1 MLFFITGEGT
11 MVRADSTR
19 IFQGSNNVTQIQVV
33 SPYSGTGMAVAFT
46 LPNGIQTNYFPMQN
60 NGVYT
65 AQNLAGSTAAPTTLY
80 YYTLPLAEAI
90 TQYVGTVGVSVN
102 VTSFYST
109 GETTTATNNL
119 TSYTAQFTVEYSGL
133 PNVASEPTASEWQQ
147 IIDLLNTYYG
157 NLTGQV
163 KQAQSDITTLQGQMS
178 AAQGNISA
186 LQSGLATANG
196 NIAANTAAIKGN
208 SADIATLQEGMS
220 AAQSDISDLQGK
232 TAIPLMTDWTVNAEN
247 NMAVNSYNNGT
258 TRYVSFPTPTPSGAQ
273 RITFAT
279 AVSFTADDF
288 VQQEDGTYTLTLTA
302 TQTART
308 NNLFTANLEVT
319 DGTGY
324 AVSADCFVKN
334 ADGSV
339 TISGIDTPFAGR
351 LITITAGQ
359 NGTVWHYGTAIVGTG
374 TQTSTDLTLRASVL
388 VGDFYLNTETS
399 QCYVC
404 TSLPEN
410 ASTWLYLAN
419 LQGAQGEKGD
429 AGAPFAIYKTYG
441 SIAAMN
447 ADAANV
453 PDGRFVLIETGNV
466 DDPTNSQLFV
476 RTTEGTSAFEF
487 VTDLSGAQ
495 GIKGDN
501 GTTFTPSV
509 DTNGNLSWSNDGGL
523 PNPTTVNI
531 KGQKGDTGLAATIQI
546 GTVTTLPA
554 GGQATVE
561 NVGDENNAVF
571 NFALPQGAQGETGEA
586 NVVANPSSDT
596 NIKLATID
604 INGTTYNITQIISA
618 VETVSQ
624 IYETNL
630 VVGGRVILPNNI
642 DTKTGDLAIVKFE
655 NTAPSGESGVLFA
668 LDEGV
673 GAGVCTLLAV
683 ISDSASGGEGGSGG
697 GLTKT
702 EIPITENTDFVSIY
716 ATIKTLSETNDIVS
730 IEYARGAE
738 GGVEVSA
745 VKDGITTKY
754 GGFVPQL
761 VWTNKGELQICVLII
776 QLDDEGTPTGEM
788 QQATILF
795 YEPTNPILY
804 RSGNTFEQIQADLL
818 STISVIALSSQ
829 TPIAVYSQPKSA

>member
-60 NGVYT
+60 NGIYT
-65 AQNLAGSTAAPTTLY
+65 AQNLAGLTAAPTTLY

-109 GETTTATNNL
+109 DETTTATNNL

-163 KQAQSDITTLQGQMS
+163 KQAQTDITTLQGQMS
-178 AAQGNISA
+178 TAQGNISA

-196 NIAANTAAIKGN
+196 NIAANTAAIEGN

-220 AAQSDISDLQGK
+220 AAQSDISDLQDK
-232 TAIPLMTDWTVNAEN
+232 TASPLMTDWTVNAEN

-258 TRYVSFPTPTPSGAQ
+258 TRYVSFPAPTPSGAQ

-399 QCYVC
+399 QYYIC
-404 TSLPEN
+404 TALPEN
-410 ASTWLYLAN
+410 ASTWQYLAN
-419 LQGAQGEKGD
+419 LQGAQGEQGPQ
-429 AGAPFAIYKTYG
+429 GAPFAIYKTYV

-453 PDGRFVLIETGNV
+453 PDGAFVLIETGNV
-466 DDPTNSQLFV
+466 DDEDNSKLYV
-476 RTTEGTSAFEF
+476 RTADGTSAFEF

-509 DTNGNLSWSNDGGL
+509 DTNGNLSWTNNGGL
-523 PNPTTVNI
+523 SNPPTVNI
-531 KGQKGDTGLAATIQI
+531 KGQKGDTGDAATISI

-554 GGQATVE
+554 GSQATVE
-561 NVGDENNAVF
+561 NVGTPTASIF
-571 NFALPQGAQGETGEA
+571 NFGLPQGAQGEKGGTYVAQIQTSNGEPLQVTA
-586 NVVANPSSDT
+586 EQIAQNTEFGISNAQNWSAFSQEDIALVNVVVTDNANKAALV
-596 NIKLATID
+596 IMQID
-604 INGTTYNITQIISA
+604 APPTSA
-618 VETVSQ
+618 
-624 IYETNL
+624 L
-630 VVGGRVILPNNI
+630 VTGRV
-642 DTKTGDLAIVKFE
+642 VYVQYE
-655 NTAPSGESGVLFA
+655 
-668 LDEGV
+668 
-673 GAGVCTLLAV
+673 
-683 ISDSASGGEGGSGG
+683 ASGDGSGG
-697 GLTKT
+697 LQVQEITFANGDSVGTTAATIAAIASSHNIVGCITDQTSEKGISYTVNGLTYDVMNI
-702 EIPITENTDFVSIY
+702 IPAVDKSGTLYINGYSAEVTSGTAITFVTVVVTSSLSLTY
-716 ATIKTLSETNDIVS
+716 ANGL
-730 IEYARGAE
+730 
-738 GGVEVSA
+738 
-745 VKDGITTKY
+745 
-754 GGFVPQL
+754 
-761 VWTNKGELQICVLII
+761 EL
-776 QLDDEGTPTGEM
+776 T
-788 QQATILF
+788 
-795 YEPTNPILY
+795 
-804 RSGNTFEQIQADLL
+804 
-818 STISVIALSSQ
+818 ALSPNTATTWTRNGS
-829 TPIAVYSQPKSA
+829 IFVYYQ

>member
-33 SPYSGTGMAVAFT
+33 SPYSGTGMSVAFT

-109 GETTTATNNL
+109 GETTTETNNL

-133 PNVASEPTASEWQQ
+133 PNVSEEPTASEWQQ

-163 KQAQSDITTLQGQMS
+163 NQAQEDITTLQGQMS
-178 AAQGNISA
+178 TAQGNISA

-196 NIAANTAAIKGN
+196 KIAANTAAIEGN
-208 SADIATLQEGMS
+208 TANIETLQEDMS
-220 AAQSDISDLQGK
+220 AAQSDISDLQDK
-232 TAIPLMTDWTVNAEN
+232 AASPLMTDWTVNAEN

-258 TRYVSFPTPTPSGAQ
+258 TRYVSFPTPAPSGAQ

-288 VQQEDGTYTLTLTA
+288 VQQEDGTYSLTLTA

-308 NNLFTANLEVT
+308 NNLFSANLEVT

-359 NGTVWHYGTAIVGTG
+359 NGTVWHNGTAIVGTG
-374 TQTSTDLTLRASVL
+374 TQTSTDLALRASVL

-399 QCYVC
+399 QYYIC
-404 TSLPEN
+404 TGLPEN
-410 ASTWLYLAN
+410 ASTWQYLAN

-429 AGAPFAIYKTYG
+429 TGAPFAIYKTYG

-453 PDGRFVLIETGNV
+453 PDGAFVLIETGNV
-466 DDPTNSQLFV
+466 DDEDNSKLYV
-476 RTTEGTSAFEF
+476 RTVGGAADFQF

-495 GIKGDN
+495 GIKGDK
-501 GTTFTPSV
+501 GATFTPSV
-509 DTNGNLSWSNDGGL
+509 DTNGNLSWTNNGGL
-523 PNPTTVNI
+523 PNPPTVNI
-531 KGQKGDTGLAATIQI
+531 KGQKGDTGDAATISI

-554 GGQATVE
+554 DSQATVV

-571 NFALPQGAQGETGEA
+571 DFGIPQGTKGEKGEA
-586 NVVANPSSDT
+586 NVVANPSLVT
-596 NIKLATID
+596 NIRKNLEQIG
-604 INGTTYNITQIISA
+604 INGEYYNITRAILVLDTNGDVYSTYISQTEQIGDYVSVPESDGANVGDLVAMKFTVVGIS
-618 VETVSQ
+618 ETV
-624 IYETNL
+624 
-630 VVGGRVILPNNI
+630 
-642 DTKTGDLAIVKFE
+642 TG
-655 NTAPSGESGVLFA
+655 
-668 LDEGV
+668 
-673 GAGVCTLLAV
+673 TLLA
-683 ISDSASGGEGGSGG
+683 IRDGSAPGRARIIAIIYDQTSGGSGG
-697 GLTKT
+697 GLTMQA
-702 EIPITENTDFVSIY
+702 IITNTFAELYNELQTLISSGKNIVAIQTDETAESTAISFTLGDTTYAGLVNFLAVS
-716 ATIKTLSETNDIVS
+716 KQGTLS
-730 IEYARGAE
+730 
-738 GGVEVSA
+738 
-745 VKDGITTKY
+745 
-754 GGFVPQL
+754 
-761 VWTNKGELQICVLII
+761 
-776 QLDDEGTPTGEM
+776 
-788 QQATILF
+788 ATAMVYDSNSPASVMI
-795 YEPTNPILY
+795 
-804 RSGNTFEQIQADLL
+804 ADLETFDVGL
-818 STISVIALSSQ
+818 GQIKSFPYING
-829 TPIAVYSQPKSA
+829 IAVNTLQPVDVSWSRSAGCTVYVYYQ

>member
-33 SPYSGTGMAVAFT
+33 SPYSGTGMSVAFT
-46 LPNGIQTNYFPMQN
+46 LPNGIQTKYFPMQN
-60 NGVYT
+60 NGIYT

-133 PNVASEPTASEWQQ
+133 PNIASEPTASEWQQ

-163 KQAQSDITTLQGQMS
+163 NQAQTDITTLQGQMS
-178 AAQGNISA
+178 TAQGNISA

-196 NIAANTAAIKGN
+196 NIAANAAAIEGN
-208 SADIATLQEGMS
+208 SADIAALQEDMS
-220 AAQSDISDLQGK
+220 AAQSDISDLQDK
-232 TAIPLMTDWTVNAEN
+232 TASPLMTDWTVNAEN

-359 NGTVWHYGTAIVGTG
+359 NGTVWHNGTAIVGTG

-399 QCYVC
+399 QYYIC
-404 TSLPEN
+404 TGLPEN
-410 ASTWLYLAN
+410 ASTWLYLGN

-429 AGAPFAIYKTYG
+429 TGAPFAIYKTYG

-453 PDGRFVLIETGNV
+453 PDGAFVLIETGNV

-476 RTTEGTSAFEF
+476 RTTDGTSAFEF

-509 DTNGNLSWSNDGGL
+509 DTNGNLSWTNDGGL
-523 PNPTTVNI
+523 SNPPTVNI

-561 NVGDENNAVF
+561 NVGTPTAAII
-571 NFALPQGAQGETGEA
+571 NFGIPQGAQGEKGGTYVAQIQTSNGEPLQVTA
-586 NVVANPSSDT
+586 EQIAQNTEFGISNAQNWSAFSQEDIALVNVVVTDNANKAALV
-596 NIKLATID
+596 IMQID
-604 INGTTYNITQIISA
+604 APPTSTLIT
-618 VETVSQ
+618 
-624 IYETNL
+624 
-630 VVGGRVILPNNI
+630 GRVVYVQY
-642 DTKTGDLAIVKFE
+642 A
-655 NTAPSGESGVLFA
+655 
-668 LDEGV
+668 
-673 GAGVCTLLAV
+673 
-683 ISDSASGGEGGSGG
+683 ASSSGG
-697 GLTKT
+697 GLTVT
-702 EIPITENTDFVSIY
+702 TVVFANGGNFVTTLAPIYSLTQSAQVIAAQWTNTATVEVTYTFSGGATAQYMAFLKSVNVSANGELVFDCVFMPTDPSNADTLVFAGMITALFMGGSY
-716 ATIKTLSETNDIVS
+716 TLNAYNGALTYQQLSEISGTAFKINGDFSLVLFS
-730 IEYARGAE
+730 QAAAE
-738 GGVEVSA
+738 
-745 VKDGITTKY
+745 
-754 GGFVPQL
+754 
-761 VWTNKGELQICVLII
+761 
-776 QLDDEGTPTGEM
+776 
-788 QQATILF
+788 
-795 YEPTNPILY
+795 
-804 RSGNTFEQIQADLL
+804 
-818 STISVIALSSQ
+818 
-829 TPIAVYSQPKSA
+829 

>member
-109 GETTTATNNL
+109 DETTTATNNL

-163 KQAQSDITTLQGQMS
+163 KQAQT
-178 AAQGNISA
+178 
-186 LQSGLATANG
+186 
-196 NIAANTAAIKGN
+196 
-208 SADIATLQEGMS
+208 DIATLQEGMS
-220 AAQSDISDLQGK
+220 AAQSDISDLQDK
-232 TAIPLMTDWTVNAEN
+232 TASPLMTDWTVNAEN

-399 QCYVC
+399 QYYIC
-404 TSLPEN
+404 TALPEN
-410 ASTWLYLAN
+410 ASTWQYLAN
-419 LQGAQGEKGD
+419 LQGAQGDKGD
-429 AGAPFAIYKTYG
+429 TGAPFAIYKTYV

-453 PDGRFVLIETGNV
+453 PDGAFVLIETGNV
-466 DDPTNSQLFV
+466 DDPTNSQLYV
-476 RTTEGTSAFEF
+476 RTTDGTSAFEF

-523 PNPTTVNI
+523 PNPTTVNV
-531 KGQKGDTGLAATIQI
+531 KGQKGDTGLAATVRV

-554 GGQATVE
+554 GGQATVV

-571 NFALPQGAQGETGEA
+571 NFALPQGAQGEQGEA
-586 NVVANPSSDT
+586 NVVANPVASYSTALGSIVVGQNGYTVTRAVIAKASDGEVFNVTAQSS
-596 NIKLATID
+596 A
-604 INGTTYNITQIISA
+604 
-618 VETVSQ
+618 
-624 IYETNL
+624 L
-630 VVGGRVILPNNI
+630 VVGENVGVVLPSETNAINHNDI
-642 DTKTGDLAIVKFE
+642 VVMRFTDENAKNGTLITKKGD
-655 NTAPSGESGVLFA
+655 
-668 LDEGV
+668 
-673 GAGVCTLLAV
+673 AGQYTILAV
-683 ISDSASGGEGGSGG
+683 VYDPTSGGGGGSSGG
-697 GLTKT
+697 GLQVQEITTNTFAELYT
-702 EIPITENTDFVSIY
+702 ELGNLLAQGKE
-716 ATIKTLSETNDIVS
+716 IVS
-730 IEYARGAE
+730 IQTKGASE
-738 GGVEVSA
+738 NASFSFTMNEVQ
-745 VKDGITTKY
+745 Y
-754 GGFVPQL
+754 GGL
-761 VWTNKGELQICVLII
+761 ALSISLCKSGELIVSGFVYTS
-776 QLDDEGTPTGEM
+776 E
-788 QQATILF
+788 ATELLLVDISTVNIGGGQVKSIPYINGFL
-795 YEPTNPILY
+795 PTN
-804 RSGNTFEQIQADLL
+804 
-818 STISVIALSSQ
+818 IAPVDINWERAAGY
-829 TPIAVYSQPKSA
+829 TVYVYFQ

>member
-33 SPYSGTGMAVAFT
+33 SPYSGTGMSVAFT
-46 LPNGIQTNYFPMQN
+46 LPNGIQTKYFPMQN

-109 GETTTATNNL
+109 GETTTETNNL

-133 PNVASEPTASEWQQ
+133 PNVSEEPTASEWQQ
-147 IIDLLNTYYG
+147 IIDLLNTYYS

-163 KQAQSDITTLQGQMS
+163 KQAQTDIADLQENMTI
-178 AAQGNISA
+178 AQGNISA

-196 NIAANTAAIKGN
+196 NIAANAAAIEGN
-208 SADIATLQEGMS
+208 SADIATLQEDMS
-220 AAQSDISDLQGK
+220 AAQSNIADLQDK
-232 TAIPLMTDWTVNAEN
+232 TASPLMTDWTVNAEN

-258 TRYVSFPTPTPSGAQ
+258 TRYVSFPTPAPSGAQ

-374 TQTSTDLTLRASVL
+374 TQTSTDLTLRARVL

-399 QCYVC
+399 QYYIC
-404 TSLPEN
+404 TGLPEN

-419 LQGAQGEKGD
+419 LQGAKGEKGD

-453 PDGRFVLIETGNV
+453 PDGAFVLIETGNV

-476 RTTEGTSAFEF
+476 RTTDGTSAFEF

-523 PNPTTVNI
+523 PNPPTVNI
-531 KGQKGDTGLAATIQI
+531 KGQKGDTGDAATISI

-554 GGQATVE
+554 GSQATVV

-586 NVVANPSSDT
+586 NVVANPSSNTD
-596 NIKLATID
+596 NRLATID
-604 INGTTYNITQIISA
+604 INGTTYNITRIISA

-630 VVGGRVILPNNI
+630 VIGDDVILPNSIKSNN
-642 DTKTGDLAIVKFE
+642 GDLVFVKFE
-655 NTAPSGESGVLFA
+655 NPAPSGEKGVLFA
-668 LDEGV
+668 LNE
-673 GAGVCTLLAV
+673 GAGPSVYTLLAV
-683 ISDSASGGEGGSGG
+683 ISDSASGGGGG

-702 EIPITENTDFVSIY
+702 EIPITETTDFASIY
-716 ATIKTLSETNDIVS
+716 AAIKTLSEANDIVS
-730 IEYARGAE
+730 VEYAGGAE

-754 GGFVPQL
+754 RGFIPQL

-776 QLDDEGTPTGEM
+776 QLDEADTPTGEM
-788 QQATILF
+788 QQATILY
-795 YEPTNPILY
+795 YEPTNPTLY
-804 RSGNTFEQIQADLL
+804 RSGNTFEQISADLQ
-818 STISVIALSSQ
+818 STISVTALSTQ

>member
-109 GETTTATNNL
+109 DETTTATNNL

-163 KQAQSDITTLQGQMS
+163 KQAQT
-178 AAQGNISA
+178 
-186 LQSGLATANG
+186 
-196 NIAANTAAIKGN
+196 
-208 SADIATLQEGMS
+208 DIATLQEGMS
-220 AAQSDISDLQGK
+220 AAQSDISDLQDK
-232 TAIPLMTDWTVNAEN
+232 TASPLMTDWTVNAEN

-399 QCYVC
+399 QYYIC
-404 TSLPEN
+404 TALPEN
-410 ASTWLYLAN
+410 ASTWQYLAN
-419 LQGAQGEKGD
+419 LQGAQGDKGD
-429 AGAPFAIYKTYG
+429 TGAPFAIYKTYV

-453 PDGRFVLIETGNV
+453 PDGAFVLIETGNV
-466 DDPTNSQLFV
+466 DDPTNSQLYV
-476 RTTEGTSAFEF
+476 RTTDGTSAFEF

-523 PNPTTVNI
+523 PNPTTVNV
-531 KGQKGDTGLAATIQI
+531 KGQKGDTGLAATVRV

-554 GGQATVE
+554 GGQATVV

-571 NFALPQGAQGETGEA
+571 NFALPQGAQGEQGEA
-586 NVVANPSSDT
+586 NVVANPVASYSTALGSIVVGQNGYTVTRAVIAKASDGEVFNVTAQSS
-596 NIKLATID
+596 A
-604 INGTTYNITQIISA
+604 
-618 VETVSQ
+618 
-624 IYETNL
+624 L
-630 VVGGRVILPNNI
+630 VVGENVGVVLPSETNAINHNDI
-642 DTKTGDLAIVKFE
+642 VVMRFTDENAKNGTLITKKGD
-655 NTAPSGESGVLFA
+655 
-668 LDEGV
+668 
-673 GAGVCTLLAV
+673 AGQYTILAV
-683 ISDSASGGEGGSGG
+683 VYDPTSGGGGGSSGG
-697 GLTKT
+697 GLQVQEITTNTFAELYT
-702 EIPITENTDFVSIY
+702 ELGNLLAQGKE
-716 ATIKTLSETNDIVS
+716 IVS
-730 IEYARGAE
+730 IQTKGASE
-738 GGVEVSA
+738 NTSFSFTMNEVQ
-745 VKDGITTKY
+745 Y
-754 GGFVPQL
+754 GGL
-761 VWTNKGELQICVLII
+761 ALSISLCKSGELIVSGFVYTS
-776 QLDDEGTPTGEM
+776 E
-788 QQATILF
+788 ATELLLVDISTVNIGGGQVKSIPYINGFL
-795 YEPTNPILY
+795 PTN
-804 RSGNTFEQIQADLL
+804 
-818 STISVIALSSQ
+818 IAPVDINWERAAGY
-829 TPIAVYSQPKSA
+829 TVYVYFQ

>member
-33 SPYSGTGMAVAFT
+33 SPYSGTGMSVAFT
-46 LPNGIQTNYFPMQN
+46 LPNGIQTKYFPMQN

-109 GETTTATNNL
+109 GETTTAINNL

-133 PNVASEPTASEWQQ
+133 PNVSEEPTASEWQQ
-147 IIDLLNTYYG
+147 IIDLLNTYYSD
-157 NLTGQV
+157 LTDQV
-163 KQAQSDITTLQGQMS
+163 KQAQTDITTLQGQMS
-178 AAQGNISA
+178 TAQGNISA

-196 NIAANTAAIKGN
+196 NIAANAAAIEGN
-208 SADIATLQEGMS
+208 SADIATLQEDMN
-220 AAQSDISDLQGK
+220 AAQSDISDLQDK
-232 TAIPLMTDWTVNAEN
+232 TASPLMTDWTVNAEN

-399 QCYVC
+399 QYYIC
-404 TSLPEN
+404 TGLPEN

-447 ADAANV
+447 ADAAN
-453 PDGRFVLIETGNV
+453 ETEGEKDIKKKGNKEN
-466 DDPTNSQLFV
+466 PTNTKLNESK
-476 RTTEGTSAFEF
+476 TERTSAKE
-487 VTDLSGAQ
+487 VDTENSGEKSN
-495 GIKGDN
+495 KGEN
-501 GTTFTPSV
+501 GANNTPSV
-509 DTNGNLSWSNDGGL
+509 EKNGNKKRTNNGGL
-523 PNPTTVNI
+523 SNPPTVNI
-531 KGQKGDTGLAATIQI
+531 KGQKGDTGLAATIRI

-554 GGQATVE
+554 GRQATVE
-561 NVGDENNAVF
+561 NVGTPTASIF
-571 NFALPQGAQGETGEA
+571 NFGLPQGAQGEKGGTYVAQIQTSNGEPLQVTA
-586 NVVANPSSDT
+586 EQIAQNTEFGISNAQNWSAFSQEDIALVNVVVTDNANKAALV
-596 NIKLATID
+596 IMQID
-604 INGTTYNITQIISA
+604 APPTSTLIT
-618 VETVSQ
+618 
-624 IYETNL
+624 
-630 VVGGRVILPNNI
+630 GRVVYVQY
-642 DTKTGDLAIVKFE
+642 A
-655 NTAPSGESGVLFA
+655 
-668 LDEGV
+668 
-673 GAGVCTLLAV
+673 
-683 ISDSASGGEGGSGG
+683 ASGGGDSGG
-697 GLTKT
+697 LQVQEITTNTFAELYT
-702 EIPITENTDFVSIY
+702 ELGNLFAQGKE
-716 ATIKTLSETNDIVS
+716 IVS
-730 IEYARGAE
+730 IQTRDASENTSFSFTMN
-738 GGVEVSA
+738 EVQ
-745 VKDGITTKY
+745 Y
-754 GGFVPQL
+754 GGLAVSVSL
-761 VWTNKGELQICVLII
+761 CKSGELIVSGFVYTS
-776 QLDDEGTPTGEM
+776 E
-788 QQATILF
+788 ATELLLVDISTVNIGGGQVKSIPYINGFL
-795 YEPTNPILY
+795 PTN
-804 RSGNTFEQIQADLL
+804 
-818 STISVIALSSQ
+818 IAPVDINWERAAGC
-829 TPIAVYSQPKSA
+829 TVYVYFQ

>member
-33 SPYSGTGMAVAFT
+33 SPYSGTGMSVAFT
-46 LPNGIQTNYFPMQN
+46 LPNGIQTKYFPMQN

-109 GETTTATNNL
+109 GETTTETNNL

-133 PNVASEPTASEWQQ
+133 PNVSEEPTASEWQQ
-147 IIDLLNTYYG
+147 IIDLLNAYYG

-163 KQAQSDITTLQGQMS
+163 NQAREDISTLQGQMS
-178 AAQGNISA
+178 TAQGNISA

-196 NIAANTAAIKGN
+196 NIAANAAAIEGN
-208 SADIATLQEGMS
+208 SADIATLQEDMS
-220 AAQSDISDLQGK
+220 AAQSNIADLQDK
-232 TAIPLMTDWTVNAEN
+232 TASPLMTDWTVNAEN

-258 TRYVSFPTPTPSGAQ
+258 TRYVSFPTPAPSGAQ

-374 TQTSTDLTLRASVL
+374 TQTSTDLTLRARVL

-399 QCYVC
+399 QYYIC
-404 TSLPEN
+404 TGLPEN

-429 AGAPFAIYKTYG
+429 AGAPFAIYKTYT
-441 SIAAMN
+441 SVAAMN
-447 ADAANV
+447 ADAENV

-466 DDPTNSQLFV
+466 DDEDNSKLYV
-476 RTTEGTSAFEF
+476 RTVGGAADFQF

-523 PNPTTVNI
+523 PNPPTVNI

-554 GGQATVE
+554 GGQATVV

-571 NFALPQGAQGETGEA
+571 NFALPQGAQGETASVYLARNSNGEVLDLSVTA
-586 NVVANPSSDT
+586 AS
-596 NIKLATID
+596 
-604 INGTTYNITQIISA
+604 
-618 VETVSQ
+618 
-624 IYETNL
+624 L
-630 VVGGRVILPNNI
+630 VVGEDIAFRASNEGDFNAGDIIALRFN
-642 DTKTGDLAIVKFE
+642 DETGKTG
-655 NTAPSGESGVLFA
+655 
-668 LDEGV
+668 
-673 GAGVCTLLAV
+673 TLLTIFAYSPVTYQIIAV
-683 ISDSASGGEGGSGG
+683 VYDPTSGGGGGGAGG

-702 EIPITENTDFVSIY
+702 EIPITENTDFASIY
-716 ATIKTLSETNDIVS
+716 AAIKTLSEANDIVS
-730 IEYARGAE
+730 VEYARGAE

-754 GGFVPQL
+754 GGFIPQL
-761 VWTNKGELQICVLII
+761 VWTNKGELQICVSII
-776 QLDDEGTPTGEM
+776 QLDEADTPTGET
-788 QQATILF
+788 QQATILY
-795 YEPTNPILY
+795 YEPTNPIFY
-804 RSGNTFEQIQADLL
+804 RSGNTFEQISADLQ
-818 STISVIALSSQ
+818 STISVIAVSSQ

>member
-109 GETTTATNNL
+109 DETTTATNNL

-163 KQAQSDITTLQGQMS
+163 KQAQT
-178 AAQGNISA
+178 
-186 LQSGLATANG
+186 
-196 NIAANTAAIKGN
+196 
-208 SADIATLQEGMS
+208 DIATLQEGMS
-220 AAQSDISDLQGK
+220 AAQSDISDLQDK
-232 TAIPLMTDWTVNAEN
+232 TASPLMTDWTVNAEN

-399 QCYVC
+399 QYYIC
-404 TSLPEN
+404 TALPEN
-410 ASTWLYLAN
+410 ASTWQYLAN
-419 LQGAQGEKGD
+419 LQGAQGDKGD
-429 AGAPFAIYKTYG
+429 TGAPFAIYKTYV

-453 PDGRFVLIETGNV
+453 PDGAFVLIETGNV
-466 DDPTNSQLFV
+466 DDPTNSQLYV
-476 RTTEGTSAFEF
+476 RTTDGTSAFEF

-523 PNPTTVNI
+523 PNPTTVNV
-531 KGQKGDTGLAATIQI
+531 KGQKGDTGLAATVRV

-554 GGQATVE
+554 GGQATVV

-571 NFALPQGAQGETGEA
+571 NFALPQGAQGEQGEA
-586 NVVANPSSDT
+586 NVVANPVASYSTALGSIVVGQNGYTVTRAVIAKASDGEVFNVTAQSS
-596 NIKLATID
+596 A
-604 INGTTYNITQIISA
+604 
-618 VETVSQ
+618 
-624 IYETNL
+624 L
-630 VVGGRVILPNNI
+630 VVGENVGVVLPSETNAINHNDI
-642 DTKTGDLAIVKFE
+642 VVMRFTDENAKNGTLITKEGDG
-655 NTAPSGESGVLFA
+655 GE
-668 LDEGV
+668 
-673 GAGVCTLLAV
+673 CTILAV
-683 ISDSASGGEGGSGG
+683 VYDPTSGGGGGSSGG
-697 GLTKT
+697 GLQVQEITTNTFAELYT
-702 EIPITENTDFVSIY
+702 ELGNLLAQGKE
-716 ATIKTLSETNDIVS
+716 IVS
-730 IEYARGAE
+730 IQTKGASE
-738 GGVEVSA
+738 NTSFSFTMNEVQ
-745 VKDGITTKY
+745 Y
-754 GGFVPQL
+754 GGL
-761 VWTNKGELQICVLII
+761 ALSISLCKSGELIVSGFVYTS
-776 QLDDEGTPTGEM
+776 E
-788 QQATILF
+788 ATELLLVDISTVNIGGGQVKSIPYINGFL
-795 YEPTNPILY
+795 PTN
-804 RSGNTFEQIQADLL
+804 
-818 STISVIALSSQ
+818 IAPVDINWERAAGY
-829 TPIAVYSQPKSA
+829 TVYVYFQ

>member
-109 GETTTATNNL
+109 GDNTSATNNL

-163 KQAQSDITTLQGQMS
+163 NQAQSDITTLQGQMS
-178 AAQGNISA
+178 TAQGNISA

-196 NIAANTAAIKGN
+196 KIAANSAAIEGN
-208 SADIATLQEGMS
+208 SADIATLQEDMS
-220 AAQSDISDLQGK
+220 AAQSDISALQDK
-232 TAIPLMTDWTVNAEN
+232 TASPLMTDWTVNAEN

-273 RITFAT
+273 RITYAT

-288 VQQEDGTYTLTLTA
+288 VQQEDGTYSLTLTA

-399 QCYVC
+399 QYYVC
-404 TSLPEN
+404 TALPEN
-410 ASTWLYLAN
+410 ASTWQHLAN
-419 LQGAQGEKGD
+419 LQGAQGDKGD
-429 AGAPFAIYKTYG
+429 TGAPFAIYKTYM
-441 SIAAMN
+441 SVAAMN

-453 PDGRFVLIETGNV
+453 PDGAFVLIETGNV

-476 RTTEGTSAFEF
+476 RTTDGTSAFEF

-501 GTTFTPSV
+501 GATFTPSV
-509 DTNGNLSWSNDGGL
+509 DTNGNLSWTNNGGL
-523 PNPTTVNI
+523 SNPPTVNI
-531 KGQKGDTGLAATIQI
+531 KGQKGDTGDAATIAI

-554 GGQATVE
+554 GSQATAE
-561 NVGDENNAVF
+561 NVGTDTDAII
-571 NFALPQGAQGETGEA
+571 NFGIPQGAQGEKGGTYVAQIQTSNGEPLQVTAEQIAQNTEFGVFNAQNWNSFSQEDIALVNVIVTDNA
-586 NVVANPSSDT
+586 NKAALV
-596 NIKLATID
+596 IMQID
-604 INGTTYNITQIISA
+604 APPTSTLIT
-618 VETVSQ
+618 
-624 IYETNL
+624 
-630 VVGGRVILPNNI
+630 GRV
-642 DTKTGDLAIVKFE
+642 VYVQYE
-655 NTAPSGESGVLFA
+655 
-668 LDEGV
+668 
-673 GAGVCTLLAV
+673 
-683 ISDSASGGEGGSGG
+683 ASGGGGGG
-697 GLTKT
+697 GLTVT
-702 EIPITENTDFVSIY
+702 TVPFTNGGNFVSALAPIY
-716 ATIKTLSETNDIVS
+716 TLAQSAQV
-730 IEYARGAE
+730 
-738 GGVEVSA
+738 VSA
-745 VKDGITTKY
+745 QWTSTATLEVTFTMS
-754 GGFVPQL
+754 GGSTVQYMAFLEAVS
-761 VWTNKGELQICVLII
+761 VNTNGELVFDCVFLPAEPNTADYLVSAGMINAQILGGSYSLTAYVGAFTFQQVGEITDTAFKNNGDFSLVLFS
-776 QLDDEGTPTGEM
+776 
-788 QQATILF
+788 QAAA
-795 YEPTNPILY
+795 
-804 RSGNTFEQIQADLL
+804 QVQ
-818 STISVIALSSQ
+818 
-829 TPIAVYSQPKSA
+829 